1 MFHHSTAFGKK
12 LGLLIILTVY
22 LAGCAPTVVVDAG
35 SMPTALEAQDI
46 LLEEYKIG
54 VGDSLNINV
63 WRNPD
68 LSTQVVVL
76 PDGNVSVPLA
86 GNILAA
92 GQSTDALGATIK
104 EALATFIRQ
113 PEVTVSVISA
123 SSSSYLQR
131 VRVTGAVNSP
141 TSVNYSRGL
150 TVLDLVLL
158 AGGLTPFANGNRA
171 TLYRSQNG
179 EVTVYPIL
187 LEDILVKGKL
197 ETNYPLIPADVITV
211 PEKSF

>member
-104 EALATFIRQ
+104 EALAAFIRQ

-141 TSVNYSRGL
+141 ISINYSRGL

-187 LEDILVKGKL
+187 LEDILAKGKL